1 MQGGVNVKKDES
13 GNKISKQM
21 NTLALLISKWF
32 SQWAISKRLW
42 ILQHIFLIAILPQ
55 SRSPFFCG
63 NPSLIYLCTN
73 RPFGFSAH
81 ASLFLGCLFS
91 FFVLFFFAYC
101 FTARLK
107 LELCSKWM
115 KFFYFP
121 KEEKLFSSS
130 TCIWSKWTFEV
141 RNIGQVR
148 VYRRRG

>member
-21 NTLALLISKWF
+21 NTVALLISRWF

-42 ILQHIFLIAILPQ
+42 ILQHIFLIVILPQ

-73 RPFGFSAH
+73 RPFGFSARTF
-81 ASLFLGCLFS
+81 LFLGCLFS
-91 FFVLFFFAYC
+91 FFCFFYFLFYC

-107 LELCSKWM
+107 LELCSKWI
-115 KFFYFP
+115 KKFYFP
-121 KEEKLFSSS
+121 KEENSLA
-130 TCIWSKWTFEV
+130 
-141 RNIGQVR
+141 QVPAFDPNGLLKY
-148 VYRRRG
+148 VM

>member
-21 NTLALLISKWF
+21 NTLALLISRWF

-63 NPSLIYLCTN
+63 NPSLIYLCMN

-91 FFVLFFFAYC
+91 LFHYAFKTWTLF
-101 FTARLK
+101 K
-107 LELCSKWM
+107 MNEI
-115 KFFYFP
+115 FYFP
-121 KEEKLFSSS
+121 KEEKLFSSN
-130 TCIWSKWTFEV
+130 TCIWSKWTFKV
-141 RNIGQVR
+141 RNVGQVR

>member
-21 NTLALLISKWF
+21 NTLALSISRWF

-91 FFVLFFFAYC
+91 FFVLFFFCLLFHCA
-101 FTARLK
+101 FKTWILFKMNEIFFISLRKKNSLAQVPAFDPNRL
-107 LELCSKWM
+107 SKYVM
-115 KFFYFP
+115 
-121 KEEKLFSSS
+121 
-130 TCIWSKWTFEV
+130 
-141 RNIGQVR
+141 
-148 VYRRRG
+148 

>member
-21 NTLALLISKWF
+21 NTLALSISRWF

-91 FFVLFFFAYC
+91 FFVFFCLLFHCAFKTWTLF
-101 FTARLK
+101 K
-107 LELCSKWM
+107 MNEI
-115 KFFYFP
+115 FYFP

-130 TCIWSKWTFEV
+130 TCIWSKWTFKV
-141 RNIGQVR
+141 RNVGQVR